1 MSNKLTL
8 EQIKEKV
15 FKNTLETCDY
25 ISGYETVNS
34 TVKLKCRK
42 HNYEFETKWD
52 NVKRSTRAH
61 YVCPICIQENREKK
75 KIENNTNIEVECAY
89 CHKKFLKLKSRLKN
103 SKSGLYFCC
112 REHKD
117 LAQKL
122 DSGKKFDILRPEHY
136 GKLSDSSYN
145 YREKAFREYE
155 HKCAICNYNEEPK
168 ILQVHHI
175 DENRQNNSI
184 DNLIILCPNCH
195 AKITYGNY
203 TLKDRKKLIKQNE

>member
-25 ISGYETVNS
+25 ISGYKTVDS
-34 TVKLKCRK
+34 TIKLKCRK
-42 HNYEFETKWD
+42 HNYEFETKWE
-52 NVKRSTRAH
+52 NVKRSNRAH
-61 YVCPICIQENREKK
+61 NVCPFCIQEDKEKIK
-75 KIENNTNIEVECAY
+75 KDNYTEVECAY

-117 LAQKL
+117 LAQRL
-122 DSGKKFDILRPEHY
+122 DSGKEFNILRPDHY
-136 GKLSDSSYN
+136 GKISDN
-145 YREKAFREYE
+145 KYRENAFRRYE
-155 HKCAICNYNEEPK
+155 HKCAICGYNEEPK

-175 DENRQNNSI
+175 DENRQNNNI

-195 AKITYGNY
+195 AKITYGDY
-203 TLKDRKKLIKQNE
+203 ILKDRKFLINQNEQN